1 MSAVEISAANETKE
15 STGVD
20 DKQRIMQIIEDKS
33 QEFIEAADH
42 IWGTPE
48 TRFAVKES
56 VQQHYKVLE
65 QEGFEVEKG
74 VGHMDYAY
82 VATWGSGRPVIGITG
97 EYDALGGL
105 SQVAD
110 LGEHKPLVE
119 GGNGQGCGH
128 NILGMAAVAAGVG
141 IKTFMEEKGLKGTI
155 KVFGCPAEESGYGKA
170 FMARDGVFDG
180 LDLALSWHPSDV
192 TQAWGSSS
200 LAVLQAYFDFTG
212 VPAHAAAA
220 PELGRSA
227 LDAAEL
233 MNVGVQFLREHMI
246 DAARVHYAF
255 IDAGGESANVVQSHA
270 RLYYFVRAPRMDQA
284 QDLFKRVEKIAQGA
298 ALMTET
304 QVKEEFD
311 AACYNFIP
319 NHPLTEA
326 VDRNLDLVGPLPLD
340 QQELDYERRYTD
352 TVPEAGKQRVLS
364 RTKEA
369 FPDLTDEEVR
379 KMAES
384 TMALKKYP
392 LVFTDT
398 ASGSTDVGDV
408 SWQTPT
414 AQFSGGFEPQ
424 GTSAHSWQWA
434 ANGKSSV
441 AHKGLLAAGK
451 TLALTAYDAFTDP
464 DLVKAAKEDFDKTFA
479 GQEYKVVIPDDV
491 MPH

>member
-1 MSAVEISAANETKE
+1 M
-15 STGVD
+15 D
-20 DKQRIMQIIEDKS
+20 DKQRIIQIIEDKK
-33 QEFIEAADH
+33 QEFIDAADR
-42 IWGTPE
+42 IWETPE

-56 VQQHYKVLE
+56 VKPHYEVLE
-65 QEGFEVEKG
+65 KEGFSIEKG

-82 VATWGSGRPVIGITG
+82 VASWGSGHPVIGITG

-128 NILGMAAVAAGVG
+128 NILGMGAVAAGVG

-180 LDLALSWHPSDV
+180 LDMALSWHPMDMTS
-192 TQAWGSSS
+192 AWGSSS

-246 DAARVHYAF
+246 DDARIHYAF
-255 IDAGGESANVVQSHA
+255 IDSGGESANVVQSHA
-270 RLYYFVRAPRMDQA
+270 RLYYFVRAPKMQQT
-284 QDLFKRVEKIAQGA
+284 QDLLRRVEKIAKGA
-298 ALMTET
+298 AMMTET
-304 QVKEEFD
+304 EVKEEFD
-311 AACYNFIP
+311 AACYNFVP

-326 VDRNLDLVGPLPLD
+326 IDRNLDIVGPLPLTD
-340 QQELDYERRYTD
+340 EELEYERRYTD
-352 TVPEAGKQRVLS
+352 TIPEAGKQRVLA
-364 RTKEA
+364 RTQEA
-369 FPDLTDEEVR
+369 FPELPADEIR
-379 KMAES
+379 KLAES

-392 LVFTDT
+392 LVFSEK
-398 ASGSTDVGDV
+398 AVGSTDVGDV

-414 AQFSGGFEPQ
+414 AQFNGGFEPQ
-424 GTSAHSWQWA
+424 GTSPHSWQWA

-441 AHKGLLAAGK
+441 AHKGLLSAGE
-451 TLALTAYDAFTDP
+451 TLALTAYDALTDP
-464 DLVKAAKEDFDKTFA
+464 DLLKQAHEDFDKTFE
-479 GQEYKVVIPDDV
+479 GEEYKVVIPDDV

>member
-1 MSAVEISAANETKE
+1 M
-15 STGVD
+15 D
-20 DKQRIMQIIEDKS
+20 DKQRIMRIIEDKR

-42 IWGTPE
+42 IWETPE

-65 QEGFEVEKG
+65 QEGFSIEKG

-82 VATWGSGRPVIGITG
+82 VATWGSGNPVIGITG

-105 SQVAD
+105 SQKAD
-110 LGEHKPLVE
+110 VGEHIPVVP

-128 NILGMAAVAAGVG
+128 NILGMAAVAGGVG

-155 KVFGCPAEESGYGKA
+155 KIFGCPAEESGYGKA

-180 LDLALSWHPSDV
+180 LDLALSWHPMDV
-192 TQAWGSSS
+192 TSAWGSSS
-200 LAVLQAYFDFTG
+200 LAVIQAYFDFTG
-212 VPAHAAAA
+212 IPAHAAAA
-220 PELGRSA
+220 PEQGRSA

-233 MNVGVQFLREHMI
+233 MNTGVQYLREHMI
-246 DAARVHYAF
+246 DDARVHYAF

-270 RLYYFVRAPRMDQA
+270 RLYYFVRAPKMEQTE
-284 QDLFKRVEKIAQGA
+284 DLFKRVRKIAQGA

-304 QVKEEFD
+304 ELKEEFD
-311 AACYNFIP
+311 AACYNYIP

-326 VDRNLDLVGPLPLD
+326 IDRNLDIVGPLPLTQD
-340 QQELDYERRYTD
+340 ELDYERRYTD
-352 TVPEAGKQRVLS
+352 TVSPSGKQQVLA
-364 RTKEA
+364 RTQAA
-369 FPDLTDEEVR
+369 FPDLPADEI
-379 KMAES
+379 KWMAES
-384 TMALKKYP
+384 TIALKKYP
-392 LVFTDT
+392 LHFSSK

-408 SWQTPT
+408 SWQAPT
-414 AQFSGGFEPQ
+414 AQFTGGFEPQ

-451 TLALTAYDAFTDP
+451 TLALTAYDALTD
-464 DLVKAAKEDFDKTFA
+464 
-479 GQEYKVVIPDDV
+479 
-491 MPH
+491 